1 MKLPRFN
8 GYAPRYECKS
18 MLKIRRGKR
27 RDRVQPPS
35 NDFFDAPL
43 GTAINPRES
52 EKERERERCPYIIF
66 TDVHR
71 GN

>member
-8 GYAPRYECKS
+8 GYVAPRYECKS

-35 NDFFDAPL
+35 NDFFNAPL
-43 GTAINPRES
+43 GTAINPRER
-52 EKERERERCPYIIF
+52 KRERCPYIIF